1 MGAKMVHLSFIEI
14 LFRLIISLILGGA
27 IGYNREVRGQSAG
40 FRTHMLVSIG
50 ATMIALIQIGAINL
64 VLNIVSEYPEFLTVF
79 SMDYTRLIA
88 QVVSGVGFLG
98 AGAII
103 VTKSNI
109 SGLTTAASIWVTAAI
124 GIAIG
129 MGNYQVGI
137 LGTIV
142 IVIILALIKN
152 KLRIAAGENLVVRFL
167 DKSAQKKI
175 TDYFER
181 NNIRYQSS
189 EFRVESALGEGELVF
204 SERYTLNVPAKQSI
218 SRIVEDIGEI
228 EAVNFASSQHN
239 IL

>member
-1 MGAKMVHLSFIEI
+1 MINLSFGEI
-14 LFRLIISLILGGA
+14 LFRLIISLILGGSV
-27 IGYNREVRGQSAG
+27 GYDREVRGQSAG
-40 FRTHMLVSIG
+40 FRTHMLVSVG
-50 ATMIALIQIGAINL
+50 ATLIALIQIAAINL
-64 VLNIVSEYPEFLTVF
+64 VLGIVSEYPEFLTVF

-124 GIAIG
+124 GLAIG
-129 MGNYQVGI
+129 MGNYRIGI

-142 IVIILALIKN
+142 IVIVLALLKN

-175 TDYFER
+175 IAYFEK
-181 NNIRYQSS
+181 NNIRYQRS
-189 EFRVESALGEGELVF
+189 EFRVESALGEEKLIF
-204 SERYTLNVPAKQSI
+204 SERYILNVPSQQSI
-218 SRIVEDIGEI
+218 SRIVEDIAEI
-228 EAVNFASSQHN
+228 ESVSFASSQYN